1 MREVKP
7 REVTNLSRVVRIME
21 WRTRKADGRR
31 KVWERVKELA
41 EGDENKKTRVLE
53 FCPLTWG

>member
-41 EGDENKKTRVLE
+41 EGDENKKTRELE
-53 FCPLTWG
+53 FRPPTWG